1 MRKLITAI
9 PLVIITVLAGLFLT
23 GIGNEDKESL
33 RQTFQVDATYHESGY
48 VEVTYYDRTMQT
60 NFVVL
65 EILGMEKSYQKVF
78 SESKFK
84 EIVPFPNKPKYGWAT
99 HPVVLNIDHQKFGT
113 IQIKTEVHQAGES
126 APNIIYGRP

>member
-1 MRKLITAI
+1 MRRSITTI
-9 PLVIITVLAGLFLT
+9 PLVIITILAGLFLA
-23 GIGNEDKESL
+23 GIGNDDKESL
-33 RQTFQVDATYHESGY
+33 RQTFQVDATYYESGQI
-48 VEVTYYDRTMQT
+48 EVTYLDRSMQT

-65 EILGMEKSYQKVF
+65 EILGMEESYQKVF
-78 SESKFK
+78 SESEFK

-113 IQIKTEVHQAGES
+113 IQIKTEIHQLGEP